1 MKRVDFP
8 AGSIAQL
15 ALAGVA
21 VAMLVRP
28 KLFSGRPPLPR
39 LPMPRPPMPR
49 PPMPRLQMSKL
60 PMPRLPA
67 LPAAFRSQRF
77 NGFAR
82 MPKLG
87 MKVAHLVKRNVP
99 SSRLAR
105 STLPRTA
112 GRQLNAS
119 AAILATSVLA
129 DSAVEHY
136 RGSFENRAMYTPLVV
151 AALTVGASL
160 FGTTDPRAK
169 SHTGRDGIYAT
180 AAAAGAAG
188 LAFHVYN
195 ILKRPGGLSWQ
206 NLFYAAPIGAP
217 AALTLAGLLG
227 RGAERVRETPLRKRA
242 TVLGLP
248 AGRAL
253 AAVAATGLVGT
264 VGEAGLLHFR
274 GAYQNPAMFIP
285 VTLPPVA
292 AVFLGIS
299 AVRPNRFITT
309 TARWWL
315 RLTALLGF
323 AGVGFHAYG
332 ISRAMGGWRNWSQ
345 NVVDGPPLP
354 APPSFTGLALAGL
367 AALSLI
373 EADIND

>member
-1 MKRVDFP
+1 MRRVDFP
-8 AGSIAQL
+8 PGSIAQL
-15 ALAGVA
+15 ALASVA

-28 KLFSGRPPLPR
+28 RLFSERPPLPS
-39 LPMPRPPMPR
+39 MP
-49 PPMPRLQMSKL
+49 KL
-60 PMPRLPA
+60 SIPRLPA
-67 LPAAFRSQRF
+67 FSAALRSQRH
-77 NGFAR
+77 GDIIR

-87 MKVAHLVKRNVP
+87 KKVARLVKRNVP
-99 SSRLAR
+99 TSRMAR
-105 STLPRTA
+105 PTLPRTA

-151 AALTVGASL
+151 ATLTLGASL

-169 SHTGRDGIYAT
+169 SHTGRDKIYAT

-195 ILKRPGGLSWQ
+195 IAKRPGGVSWQ
-206 NLFYAAPIGAP
+206 NLFYAAPVGAP

-253 AAVAATGLVGT
+253 AAVAATGLAGT

-292 AVFLGIS
+292 AVLLGIS
-299 AVRPNRFITT
+299 AVKPSRFITKA
-309 TARWWL
+309 ARWWL

-373 EADIND
+373 EADING